1 MSAAI
6 AAAAASTSAG
16 VSRSLWLILI
26 HIHID
31 ESDRLLRQQLRTSEA
46 RRGLAPRSLA
56 VRRNLGG
63 IANESRD
70 YRVTRLRMHDC
81 VRHERPDA
89 GSNQGPA
96 GGQSGA
102 LSMLSSRR

>member
-6 AAAAASTSAG
+6 AAVAASTSVG
-16 VSRSLWLILI
+16 VSRNLWLILI
-26 HIHID
+26 HIDIA
-31 ESDRLLRQQLRTSEA
+31 ESDRLLRQQPRTSEA
-46 RRGLAPRSLA
+46 RRRLAPRNLT

-81 VRHERPDA
+81 VRHERPNA
-89 GSNQGPA
+89 GSNQGSA

-102 LSMLSSRR
+102 LSMLSSR